1 MIRWQAVGVG
11 DRMEVLLG
19 NRPVFASSDLDEVR
33 DEVARV
39 FCPHRLDLT
48 GAASLLSA
56 RFNSVQ
62 LGSVRISY
70 LDYGADVHIE
80 PGDLDTF
87 FLVMIPLAG
96 RSLIRCGDQEVVSTP
111 TTAALPSP
119 TRHLD
124 MRWAAGNPQLLV
136 KFERAAVERSLEQ
149 MLGEPLDRPV
159 VFDLGVDLTAG
170 WARAWRGMTDLI
182 VREAEYDD
190 GLVAQPLAVAHLEN
204 GLLTSLLTMQPSN
217 YRERLAAPRTP
228 VLPKVVRRALE
239 FIDQHAHL
247 PITTED
253 VARAVAVSGRSL
265 QEGFRAHVGRTP
277 MAQLREVRLARAH
290 EELAAGDPARCTVTS
305 VAARWGFLHQG
316 RFAALYRR
324 RYDRHPSETLRRG

>member
-1 MIRWQAVGVG
+1 
-11 DRMEVLLG
+11 MEVLLG
-19 NRPVFASSDLDEVR
+19 NRPVFASTDLDEVR

-56 RFNSVQ
+56 RFNSVP

-70 LDYGADVHIE
+70 LDYGADVRIE
-80 PGDLDTF
+80 PGDLGTF

-96 RSLIRCGDQEVVSTP
+96 RSLIRSGSQEVVSTSA
-111 TTAALPSP
+111 TASLASP
-119 TRHLD
+119 TQHLD
-124 MRWAAGNPQLLV
+124 MRWAAGTPKLIV
-136 KFERAAVERSLEQ
+136 KFERTAVERSLEQ

-170 WARAWRGMTDLI
+170 WTRAWRAMADLI
-182 VREAEYDD
+182 VREAEHDD
-190 GLVAQPLAVAHLEN
+190 GLTAQPLAIAHLEN
-204 GLLTSLLTMQPSN
+204 ALLTSLLTMQPSN
-217 YRERLAAPRTP
+217 YRERLTAPRPP

-239 FIDQHAHL
+239 FIEQHAHL

-265 QEGFRAHVGRTP
+265 QEGFRVHVGRTP
-277 MAQLREVRLARAH
+277 MAQLREVRLTKVH
-290 EELAAGDPARCTVTS
+290 EELAAGDPARHTVTS

-316 RFAALYRR
+316 RFAALYRQK
-324 RYDRHPSETLRRG
+324 YGRHPSETLRRG